1 MGRRVVIL
9 LAVVAVVAVIIFGGT
24 MWYRYLTQVSTDDA
38 YVEGTISPVSAK
50 VGGHVTELFVR
61 DNQAVKKGDVL
72 LRVDARDYEARRDQL
87 RAAVAVAEAGVRAA
101 RSEVPLARDVTR
113 AQVDEGRAALES
125 TIVGVKSSESA
136 VEEARAR
143 LEARRAAT
151 AAMRADVNAAQ
162 SNERRTARELDRM
175 RSLVKNDFVSR
186 RELDEAQAAHETAA
200 AVLDATQ
207 RRLAQTEGD
216 IQQAEAELASR
227 VLGIEQSRQ
236 KVAESRGALARAQGQ
251 GHQVAVKD
259 AEVVRAEARLKEAQA
274 DLAVAELALEH
285 TVVRAPLDGVVS
297 KRAVEVGQIVQ
308 LGQPLLAIVPLH
320 DVWVVANFKETQLTR
335 VRPGMTATVTID
347 SFPDKTFTGT
357 VHSLSAGTG
366 SRFSLLPPEN
376 ATGNW
381 VKVVQRVPVK
391 ILLEEKEAG
400 NPQPLRAG
408 MSAVVTIKVK

>member
-1 MGRRVVIL
+1 MGRRIVIV
-9 LAVVAVVAVIIFGGT
+9 LAVLAMVAAMTFGGT
-24 MWYRYLTQVSTDDA
+24 MWYRFLTHVSTDDA

-50 VGGHVTELFVR
+50 VGGHVVELLVR
-61 DNQAVKKGDVL
+61 DNQAVRKGDVL

-101 RSEVPLARDVTR
+101 RSEVPLVRDVTR

-125 TIVGVKSSESA
+125 TLVGVKASESA

-151 AAMRADVNAAQ
+151 DAMRADVAAAE
-162 SNERRTARELDRM
+162 SSERRAARELERM
-175 RSLVKNDFVSR
+175 RSLVKDDFVSR
-186 RELDEAQAAHETAA
+186 RELDEAQAAHETAS
-200 AVLDATQ
+200 AVREATQ
-207 RRLAQTEGD
+207 RRLAQTEKD

-227 VLGIEQSRQ
+227 MLAIEGARQ
-236 KVAESRGALARAQGQ
+236 RVAESRGALARAEGQ
-251 GHQVAVKD
+251 GHQVTVKD
-259 AEVVRAEARLKEAQA
+259 AEVLRAEAQLKEAQA

-285 TVVRAPLDGVVS
+285 TVVRAPLDGIVS
-297 KRAVEVGQIVQ
+297 RRAVEIGQIVQ
-308 LGQPLLAIVPLH
+308 PGQPLLAIVPLH

-335 VRPGMTATVTID
+335 VRPGMKAAVTID
-347 SFPDKTFTGT
+347 SFPGKTFTGI

-391 ILLEEKEAG
+391 ILLEEREIG

-408 MSAVVTIKVK
+408 MSAVVTIRVK

>member
-9 LAVVAVVAVIIFGGT
+9 LAVVAVVAAITFGGT

-50 VGGHVTELFVR
+50 VGGHVTELLVR
-61 DNQAVKKGDVL
+61 DNQTVKKGDVL

-113 AQVDEGRAALES
+113 AQVDEGRAVLES

-162 SNERRTARELDRM
+162 SNERRTARELERM

-186 RELDEAQAAHETAA
+186 RELDEAQAAHETAT

-335 VRPGMTATVTID
+335 VRPGMKATVTID

-357 VHSLSAGTG
+357 VNSLSAGTG

-391 ILLEEKEAG
+391 ILLDEKEVG

>member
-1 MGRRVVIL
+1 MGRRIVIV
-9 LAVVAVVAVIIFGGT
+9 LAVLAMVAAVTFGGT
-24 MWYRYLTQVSTDDA
+24 MWYRFLTHVSTDDA

-50 VGGHVTELFVR
+50 VGGHVVELLVR
-61 DNQAVKKGDVL
+61 DNQAVRKGDVL

-101 RSEVPLARDVTR
+101 RSEVPLVRDVTR
-113 AQVDEGRAALES
+113 AQVDEGRAALQS
-125 TIVGVKSSESA
+125 TLVGVKASESA

-151 AAMRADVNAAQ
+151 DAMRADVAAAE
-162 SNERRTARELDRM
+162 SSERRAARELERM
-175 RSLVKNDFVSR
+175 RSLVKDDFVSR
-186 RELDEAQAAHETAA
+186 RELDEAQAAHETAS
-200 AVLDATQ
+200 AVREATQ
-207 RRLAQTEGD
+207 RRLAQTEKD

-227 VLGIEQSRQ
+227 MLAIEGARQ
-236 KVAESRGALARAQGQ
+236 RVAESRGALARAEGQ
-251 GHQVAVKD
+251 GHQVTVKD
-259 AEVVRAEARLKEAQA
+259 AEVLRAEAQLKEAQA

-285 TVVRAPLDGVVS
+285 TVVRAPLDGIVS
-297 KRAVEVGQIVQ
+297 RRAVEVGQIVQ

-335 VRPGMTATVTID
+335 VRPGMKAAVTID
-347 SFPDKTFTGT
+347 SFPGKTFTGI

-391 ILLEEKEAG
+391 ILLEEKEIG

-408 MSAVVTIKVK
+408 MSAVVTIRVK

>member
-9 LAVVAVVAVIIFGGT
+9 LAVVAVVAVITFGGT

-50 VGGHVTELFVR
+50 VPGHVTELFVR
-61 DNQAVKKGDVL
+61 DNQTVKKGDVL

-101 RSEVPLARDVTR
+101 RWRFRTLARDVTR

-162 SNERRTARELDRM
+162 SNERRARASSSARGG
-175 RSLVKNDFVSR
+175 LVKTTSCPVASWTR
-186 RELDEAQAAHETAA
+186 RRRAQTAA

-227 VLGIEQSRQ
+227 ILGIEQSRQ

-251 GHQVAVKD
+251 SHQVAVKD

-320 DVWVVANFKETQLTR
+320 DVWVVANFKETQFTR
-335 VRPGMTATVTID
+335 VRPGMQATVPID

-366 SRFSLLPPEN
+366 SRFSLLPPRTPR
-376 ATGNW
+376 ATG
-381 VKVVQRVPVK
+381 
-391 ILLEEKEAG
+391 
-400 NPQPLRAG
+400 
-408 MSAVVTIKVK
+408 